1 LLAQPTTLTTT
12 MRQRDVDEN
21 AEGIILYYAK
31 ALSMQGYGR
40 CSLGCG
46 LQSHGLELERSSWCR
61 CASRETGMVG
71 TIPSGAKRRCFF
83 ARLRPNDN
91 AVTCRSEELCHVAA
105 SSAY

>member
-1 LLAQPTTLTTT
+1 MLAQPTTLTTT

-46 LQSHGLELERSSWCR
+46 LQSHGLESS
-61 CASRETGMVG
+61 AAVG
-71 TIPSGAKRRCFF
+71 
-83 ARLRPNDN
+83 
-91 AVTCRSEELCHVAA
+91 VAA
-105 SSAY
+105 PRAKPEWWGQSRAGRSDAVFLLGCGQTTMR